1 MRKNIPVAI
10 LLLAVLMAGG
20 CTMSSTYE
28 KKALEAEGLAKDLG
42 ALKLKV
48 QELSLENENLK
59 VRVEALRL
67 QVGNTET
74 ERNKFEKELKYVTGV
89 RDKLSAD
96 NQELDKLLK
105 AKADVQSRAIGE
117 LRQKVAELEEGN
129 GKLKGEISEL
139 KKASDEKVK
148 AMAESRGAYE
158 KLRGENAMLQK
169 SIDEKSRQIADA
181 QAAAEKIR
189 QEGGKG
195 QEDKARQLGELKATA
210 EKLQG
215 EVAELKKTVDGKD
228 RQIEELQE
236 ANKKLTVDKAVKEK
250 VEELSSTYKDM
261 LEQMKGEIDK
271 GQVTISELK
280 GKLTLNMADSILFDS
295 GKAEVKPEGKAVLAK
310 VAKVLAGVR
319 DKQVRIAGHTDN
331 IQITGALA
339 KKFASNW
346 ELSAQRAIT
355 VMHALEDRGI
365 VGVQMAAIAFADTR
379 PVVSNDTPEGRAKNR
394 RIEIALVPKE

>member
-1 MRKNIPVAI
+1 MHKTIPVAI
-10 LLLAVLMAGG
+10 LLLAVSLAGG

-28 KKALEAEGLAKDLG
+28 KKAMEAEGLAKDVG
-42 ALKLKV
+42 ALKQKV

-74 ERNKFEKELKYVTGV
+74 ERNRFEKELKYVSGV

-105 AKADVQSRAIGE
+105 AKADVQSRSIGE
-117 LRQKVAELEEGN
+117 LRQKVSELEEGN
-129 GKLKGEISEL
+129 QALKNEIASL

-158 KLRGENAMLQK
+158 KLRSENAVLQK
-169 SIDEKSRQIADA
+169 SLDEKAKQIADA
-181 QAAAEKIR
+181 QAMADKIR

-195 QEDKARQLGELKATA
+195 QEEKARLLGELEATA
-210 EKLQG
+210 MKLRA
-215 EVAELKKTVDGKD
+215 EVADGRRALEEKD
-228 RQIEELQE
+228 RQIEALQAE
-236 ANKKLTVDKAVKEK
+236 NKQLTVDKAVKEK
-250 VEELSSTYKDM
+250 VEELSSTYKEM
-261 LEQMKGEIDK
+261 LAQMKGEIDK
-271 GQVTISELK
+271 GQVTITELK

-295 GKAEVKPEGKAVLAK
+295 GKAEVKADGKTVLAK
-310 VAKVLAGVR
+310 VAKVLGGVK
-319 DKQVRIAGHTDN
+319 DKQIRIAGHTDN

-379 PVVSNDTPEGRAKNR
+379 PVASNETPDGRAKNR

>member
-1 MRKNIPVAI
+1 MNKTIHAAI
-10 LLLAVLMAGG
+10 LLLAVSMAGG
-20 CTMSSTYE
+20 CTMNSTYE
-28 KKALEAEGLAKDLG
+28 KKAQEAEELVKNVSGLKQ
-42 ALKLKV
+42 KV

-74 ERNKFEKELKYVTGV
+74 ERNKFEKDLKYVTGV

-105 AKADVQSRAIGE
+105 ARADVQSRSIGE
-117 LRQKVAELEEGN
+117 LRQKVAELEEAN
-129 GKLKGEISEL
+129 GKLKDEIAGLKRAGE
-139 KKASDEKVK
+139 EKIR
-148 AMAESRGAYE
+148 AMGEAQGAYE

-181 QAAAEKIR
+181 QAAADRIR
-189 QEGGKG
+189 QEGGRG

-215 EVAELKKTVDGKD
+215 EVAELKKTVGGKD
-228 RQIEELQE
+228 RQIEELQAE
-236 ANKKLTVDKAVKEK
+236 NKKLTVDKAVKEK
-250 VEELSSTYKDM
+250 VEELSSTYKEM
-261 LEQMKGEIDK
+261 LSQMKGEIDR

-295 GKAEVKPEGKAVLAK
+295 GKAEVKPDGKAVLAK
-310 VAKVLAGVR
+310 VARVLAGVR
-319 DKQVRIAGHTDN
+319 DKQIRIAGHTDN
-331 IQITGALA
+331 IQITGALT

-346 ELSAQRAIT
+346 ELSAHRAIT

-365 VGVQMAAIAFADTR
+365 VGVQMAAVAFAETR
-379 PVVSNDTPEGRAKNR
+379 PVASNDTAEGRAKNR